1 MNLIRPVHKQGIT
14 GKDIGGETLLYDVKG
29 DAIHAL
35 NPTAQ
40 LIWELCNGDHSTE
53 DMELSIKDHF
63 SVDDT
68 QDVSGD
74 IRRTLEIFAEKGL
87 LQDLT

>member
-1 MNLIRPVHKQGIT
+1 
-14 GKDIGGETLLYDVKG
+14 
-29 DAIHAL
+29 
-35 NPTAQ
+35 
-40 LIWELCNGDHSTE
+40 LCNGDHSTE